1 MKKQGIYIKSE
12 SDGPLDEI
20 FDKFVSNKNK
30 IFLNRDVLRHTYVPD
45 VLPHREEQSKR
56 IAQILGP
63 ALRKETPSNI
73 FCYGKTGT
81 GKTIVVKYV
90 LNYLKEKCQ
99 NLDIQVPLTHIIN
112 CRIIDTNY
120 RVLAS
125 LCKSVGE
132 DVPFTGLPTDE
143 VYNRFKVKLD
153 EKEQIM
159 IIVLDE
165 VDELVKKKDFN
176 KVNDILYDLTRMN
189 AELVN
194 TRVSI
199 IGISNDLT
207 FKDYLEPRVISGLS
221 QEECLFE
228 SYSASQLQDILR
240 QRAEIGYYENVLE
253 DGVIPRVAAFAARE
267 HGDARRALDLLLKAG
282 EIAERSGAKKVL
294 ERHVD
299 EAQFAIESSL
309 IKSAISKL
317 PIQSKL
323 ILYSIYKIEKL
334 KVKMEINTGEVYDV
348 YQQFCNYMK
357 LEALSQRRVSDLITD
372 LDMQGLINA
381 SIINRGRYG
390 RTKKIKLNIKKS
402 LIVELIE
409 NNERFSLLSD
419 VELTEKIK
427 KH

>member
-1 MKKQGIYIKSE
+1 MTQE
-12 SDGPLDEI
+12 TDRPLDEI
-20 FDKFVSNKNK
+20 FDKFISEKNK

-45 VLPHREEQSKR
+45 LLPHREEQSKM

-63 ALRKETPSNI
+63 ALRSETPSNI

-90 LNYLKEKCQ
+90 LNYLKEKCKEMS
-99 NLDIQVPLTHIIN
+99 IQIPISTIIN

-120 RVLAS
+120 RVLAQ
-125 LCKSVGE
+125 LCKAVGV

-143 VYNRFKVKLD
+143 VYTRYKTKLD

-189 AELVN
+189 SDLDKA
-194 TRVSI
+194 RVSI

-207 FKDYLEPRVISGLS
+207 FKEYLEPRVVSGLS

-228 SYSASQLQDILR
+228 SYSAGQLQDILK
-240 QRAEIGYYENVLE
+240 QRAEIGYHPGILE
-253 DGVIPRVAAFAARE
+253 EGVIPRVAALAARE
-267 HGDARRALDLLLKAG
+267 HGDARRALDLFLKSG
-282 EIAERSGAKKVL
+282 EIAERTGAKMIK
-294 ERHVD
+294 EKHVD
-299 EAQFAIESSL
+299 KAQFAIESSL
-309 IKSAISKL
+309 IKGAIQKL
-317 PIQSKL
+317 PLQSKL
-323 ILYSIYKIEKL
+323 ILFSIFKIEEL

-348 YQQFCNYMK
+348 YQQFCSYIK

-402 LIVELIE
+402 LIVEIIG
-409 NNERFSLLSD
+409 NDERFSQLKD
-419 VELTEKIK
+419 VEITEKMK
-427 KH
+427 SK

>member
-1 MKKQGIYIKSE
+1 MTQE
-12 SDGPLDEI
+12 TDRPLDEI
-20 FDKFVSNKNK
+20 FNKFISEKNK
-30 IFLNRDVLRHTYVPD
+30 IFLNRDALRHTYVPD
-45 VLPHREEQSKR
+45 LLPHREEQSKM

-90 LNYLKEKCQ
+90 LNYLKEKCKDM
-99 NLDIQVPLTHIIN
+99 NIQIPLSTIIN

-120 RVLAS
+120 RVLAQLS
-125 LCKSVGE
+125 KAVGE

-143 VYNRFKVKLD
+143 VYSRFKGKLD

-189 AELVN
+189 TDLQNA
-194 TRVSI
+194 RVSI

-207 FKDYLEPRVISGLS
+207 FKEYLEPRVVSGLS

-228 SYSASQLQDILR
+228 SYSAGQLQDILR
-240 QRAEIGYYENVLE
+240 QRAEIGYHPGILDE
-253 DGVIPRVAAFAARE
+253 GVIPRVAALAARE
-267 HGDARRALDLLLKAG
+267 HGDARRALDLFLKSG
-282 EIAERSGAKKVL
+282 EIAERKGAKRIK
-294 ERHVD
+294 EKHVD
-299 EAQFAIESSL
+299 QAQFAIESSL
-309 IKSAISKL
+309 IKGAIQKL
-317 PIQSKL
+317 PLQSKL
-323 ILYSIYKIEKL
+323 ILYSIFKIEEL

-348 YQQFCNYMK
+348 YQQFCSYIK

-402 LIVELIE
+402 LIVEIIG
-409 NNERFSLLSD
+409 NDERFSQLRD
-419 VELTEKIK
+419 VEITEKIK
-427 KH
+427 SK